1 MLVNTRTKEAKLYKQ
16 PGATETAAMVSASGK
31 VQEKNYEATFPVMYN
46 ILDKPTYVISLK
58 DKAGLVKMIA
68 FVSVEDY
75 TIVGI
80 GETKEDAFRNYR
92 EQLKSKGNKL
102 TIEDLTSQEVK
113 TGVITRI
120 NSDVSEGNTYY
131 YFTIDSN
138 KDVIFIV
145 SSKISN
151 EIPITK
157 EGDKVKVIYEKGQK
171 GSIDITEFNNL
182 EINSGNE
189 DKISN
194 N

>member
-1 MLVNTRTKEAKLYKQ
+1 MLT
-16 PGATETAAMVSASGK
+16 
-31 VQEKNYEATFPVMYN
+31 
-46 ILDKPTYVISLK
+46 
-58 DKAGLVKMIA
+58 
-68 FVSVEDY
+68 
-75 TIVGI
+75 
-80 GETKEDAFRNYR
+80 
-92 EQLKSKGNKL
+92 
-102 TIEDLTSQEVK
+102 
-113 TGVITRI
+113 
-120 NSDVSEGNTYY
+120 GNTYY